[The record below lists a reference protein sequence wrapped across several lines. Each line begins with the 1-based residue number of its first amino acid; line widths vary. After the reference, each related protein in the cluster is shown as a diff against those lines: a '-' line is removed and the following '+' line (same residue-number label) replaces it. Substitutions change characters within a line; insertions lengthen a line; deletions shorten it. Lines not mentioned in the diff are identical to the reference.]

1 MTDEF
6 SRPVSYKSVNTPATR
21 KDNPMRT
28 PSAHLASEIRTERE
42 RLASL
47 FADLTPEQWGMPSLC
62 DGWHVREVVAHMTM
76 PFRTRPITVMTGVAR
91 AGFSFNRYADRDARS
106 AAQAMSEAELVELL
120 RRNIDNPWRPPG
132 GGQAG
137 ALSHDVI
144 HGLDVTEPLGL
155 PPAPAD
161 RVALVLASA
170 SPRQM
175 KFFGVDLDGRKLAAT
190 DTDVSVGEGPAVVTM
205 TAKEILLVATGRR
218 PLNEIPG
225 SSR

>member
-1 MTDEF
+1 
-6 SRPVSYKSVNTPATR
+6 
-21 KDNPMRT
+21 
-28 PSAHLASEIRTERE
+28 
-42 RLASL
+42 
-47 FADLTPEQWGMPSLC
+47 
-62 DGWHVREVVAHMTM
+62 
-76 PFRTRPITVMTGVAR
+76 
-91 AGFSFNRYADRDARS
+91 
-106 AAQAMSEAELVELL
+106 MSEAELVELL